1 MPSLSCP
8 SRHTRRRRALKDA
21 PRLTGDKLTQAQV
34 DLLMSKVSEDPTTGC
49 WLWTGTRNAAGYG
62 VIVWGTK
69 CYKPHRLIYE
79 WASGAPVADGLEV
92 DHLCRCRGCCNP
104 AHLEAVTKAENLRRR
119 QCRDAAPLPFAWR
132 LARDAALNLA
142 HLMSIEA
149 ES

>member
-1 MPSLSCP
+1 MSS
-8 SRHTRRRRALKDA
+8 STSTDRHTRRRLALRGEA
-21 PRLTGDKLTQAQV
+21 RLSGDMLTQAQL
-34 DLLMSKVSEDPTTGC
+34 DLLMSKIQETDTGC

-62 VIVWGTK
+62 VIVWLTR

-92 DHLCRCRGCCNP
+92 DHLCRCRACCNP

-119 QCRDAAPLPFAWR
+119 QCRDAVPLAFAWR
-132 LARDAALNLA
+132 AARDAALNLA
-142 HLMSIEA
+142 HLLSIEA

>member
-1 MPSLSCP
+1 MPSTP
-8 SRHTRRRRALKDA
+8 DRHRRRRLSLRGEA
-21 PRLTGDKLTQAQV
+21 RLSGDKLTQAQV
-34 DLLMSKVSEDPTTGC
+34 DLLMSKIAETPSGC
-49 WLWTGTRNAAGYG
+49 WEWTATRNAAGYG